1 MTLTK
6 GDIIDRVCARLHC
19 SRNEGAQLVEA
30 VFELIK
36 EQLEKGEK
44 VKISGFGNF
53 TVREKRP
60 RRGRNPQTGEEI
72 VIRGRKVLSF
82 KPSNVFKRAVNHR
95 QPRAGVSRTAEHA

>member
-6 GDIIDRVCARLHC
+6 GDIIELVCARLQC
-19 SRNEGAQLVEA
+19 SRSEGAELVEA
-30 VFELIK
+30 VFQLMK
-36 EQLEKGEK
+36 ERLERGEK

-53 TVREKRP
+53 TVREKRA
-60 RRGRNPQTGEEI
+60 RRGRNPQTGEDI

-95 QPRAGVSRTAEHA
+95 PVRSRALRTAEQT